1 MTTSPQQQINNT
13 NSITLPTT
21 RQITVTPTTINVKR
35 PLPPSSQTSLE
46 TATTTVPPPPASAT
60 IPPTIPTSVATVA
73 SPANLLVATKS
84 IPQNP
89 QAVSVVNQRSRTPLS
104 ILKPSQPSQPP
115 PPVPLPCQEDV
126 HDFTIPS
133 FIIPKNEI
141 KTEPE
146 LPPPITTPSAVGPTI
161 SKPPM
166 GIPAVTSSTTPSTP
180 KTQGKS
186 RPSQVDHTTPAKS
199 SQHHQQSPTGKRM
212 KRSYRRSSH
221 HETLERILPQAHV
234 KEELDD
240 SCESKPQPATV
251 RLSKWKPPGAIAIPM
266 NREWHAPDSYVF
278 DICTPGSVDYGMLST
293 APCVQDVW
301 FEELYATSEIDTDTA
316 AAVIGGIRSRKPGA
330 KKGEEQ
336 YSKLQKSNLKPMDG
350 GDSELKKLSRD
361 ERLELK
367 RAQLRRK
374 TVQYW
379 NGQKLRA
386 NLQAKKRLKDVEKML
401 SKLDHQ
407 RQLALKRNGGMT
419 QPKCQRQGC
428 NQVAL
433 LATTHCYQHIT
444 DNSEQRLF
452 QQCTAKFSDNSQ
464 CRVPVFDIS
473 HELILCREHAW
484 KHDNHDKMSAEVKL
498 LKKPGLGNAVAK
510 KKQTVVKQPLATSAR
525 TAGSVPMTDKAKK
538 KSKKKKL
545 TPLQQQVALHQQQY
559 KQQYSKPTLPPP
571 AYGTISGA
579 SGTVQIVSKSNT
591 IRQTTGSSLL
601 QHHQL
606 QKSSLQQNMTIVPG
620 LVQTGQ
626 PQSTM
631 NRNVHI
637 PLSQQLRQVQNQS
650 VGISANACQQQ
661 NSTQQQHIIGRNHD
675 LMLNFGAHQQ
685 QQPPPHSVGFDQQH
699 VQQMLSGAT
708 TQDLLNICENSSAYA
723 SSEDTGVG
731 GLSESELMTAQD
743 VIEEIP
749 FEIGNLNNVL
759 SHLPADAFN
768 ELLFSEQEQNGPT
781 FESTQEEDQDLER
794 ALEVVGEHVKSL
806 EDMTVES
813 ANFLGD
819 FLDNVDDEMLE
830 GSDICTDQM
839 LQSPNTNDIRGLVH
853 T

>member
-1 MTTSPQQQINNT
+1 M
-13 NSITLPTT
+13 
-21 RQITVTPTTINVKR
+21 
-35 PLPPSSQTSLE
+35 
-46 TATTTVPPPPASAT
+46 
-60 IPPTIPTSVATVA
+60 
-73 SPANLLVATKS
+73 
-84 IPQNP
+84 
-89 QAVSVVNQRSRTPLS
+89 
-104 ILKPSQPSQPP
+104 
-115 PPVPLPCQEDV
+115 
-126 HDFTIPS
+126 
-133 FIIPKNEI
+133 
-141 KTEPE
+141 
-146 LPPPITTPSAVGPTI
+146 
-161 SKPPM
+161 
-166 GIPAVTSSTTPSTP
+166 
-180 KTQGKS
+180 
-186 RPSQVDHTTPAKS
+186 
-199 SQHHQQSPTGKRM
+199 
-212 KRSYRRSSH
+212 
-221 HETLERILPQAHV
+221 
-234 KEELDD
+234 DD
-240 SCESKPQPATV
+240 STECKSQPATV
-251 RLSKWKPPGAIAIPM
+251 RMSKWKPPGAIAVPM

-278 DICTPGSVDYGMLST
+278 DICAPGSVNYGQLAT

-301 FEELYATSEIDTDTA
+301 FNEVYVSSEMDVADVTATG
-316 AAVIGGIRSRKPGA
+316 VLGGIRAKKPNA

-336 YSKLQKSNLKPMDG
+336 NGKLLQLNLDAAADG
-350 GDSELKKLSRD
+350 GGSSELKKLSRD
-361 ERLELK
+361 DRLELK

-379 NGQKLRA
+379 NGQKLRG
-386 NLQAKKRLKDVEKML
+386 NIQARKRFRDVEKLL
-401 SKLDHQ
+401 SKMDHQ
-407 RQLALKRNGGMT
+407 RQVALKRNGGVA

-428 NQVAL
+428 DQVAL

-444 DNSEQRLF
+444 DNTEQRLF

-498 LKKPGLGNAVAK
+498 LKKPGVGGNAAAK
-510 KKQTVVKQPLATSAR
+510 KKQPVVKQQPFATSAR
-525 TAGSVPMTDKAKK
+525 TAGSVPTTDKSKK

-571 AYGTISGA
+571 AYGTVSGA
-579 SGTVQIVSKSNT
+579 SGNVQIVPKSSVV
-591 IRQTTGSSLL
+591 RQTTGSSLL
-601 QHHQL
+601 QQ
-606 QKSSLQQNMTIVPG
+606 QQRLQQTQNSPLAPGVVQIVP
-620 LVQTGQ
+620 
-626 PQSTM
+626 PQSTIS
-631 NRNVHI
+631 RNVHI
-637 PLSQQLRQVQNQS
+637 PLSQQLRQSIGGGATTYQHLSSQS
-650 VGISANACQQQ
+650 VM
-661 NSTQQQHIIGRNHD
+661 QQHQPQQHMIGRNQD
-675 LMLNFGAHQQ
+675 LMLNNFGTHQQ
-685 QQPPPHSVGFDQQH
+685 LSQQPQSVIGFDQQQQH

-731 GLSESELMTAQD
+731 GLSESELMAAQD

-759 SHLPADAFN
+759 SQLPPDAFN

-819 FLDNVDDEMLE
+819 FLDNVDDEMLD
-830 GSDICTDQM
+830 GSDICSDQM